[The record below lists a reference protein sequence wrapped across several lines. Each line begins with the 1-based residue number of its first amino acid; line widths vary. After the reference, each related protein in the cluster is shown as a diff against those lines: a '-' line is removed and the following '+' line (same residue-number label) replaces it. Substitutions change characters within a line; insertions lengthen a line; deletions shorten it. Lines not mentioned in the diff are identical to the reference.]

1 MRSSR
6 VLLYIHTYTLYLQ
19 KTYKNYDL
27 DQWLAVTMAT
37 TMASS
42 SEETINITTGQDIA
56 NLISKCSKCTSIT
69 NGGNY
74 ITSFTHLKELIIP
87 EWSKVAIVVNTEED
101 FSLNVGHWI
110 VLTVFLGEVS
120 GRHLILCDGLNE
132 TETKAPKVMQAIKH
146 FCQLN
151 RLTYTNLNLR
161 CQLQTSQTCG
171 FISLF
176 FLAKASMMSLDSFIL
191 LRNTMKRNS
200 VHTNEEVA
208 INFVKLHYSKNREY
222 L

>member
-1 MRSSR
+1 M
-6 VLLYIHTYTLYLQ
+6 I
-19 KTYKNYDL
+19 
-27 DQWLAVTMAT
+27 AVAMAT
-37 TMASS
+37 TMAASS
-42 SEETINITTGQDIA
+42 KEKINITTGQDIA
-56 NLISKCSKCTSIT
+56 NLISTCSKCTNIT

-74 ITSFTHLKELIIP
+74 ITSYIHLKELVVP
-87 EWSKVAIVVNTEED
+87 KQSKVAIVVNSEED
-101 FSLNVGHWI
+101 FSENVGHWI
-110 VLTVFLGEVS
+110 VLVVFLGGVS

-132 TETKAPKVMQAIKH
+132 TETKAPKVMQAIRH

-151 RLTYTNLNLR
+151 SLTYTNLDLR

-176 FLAKASMMSLDSFIL
+176 FLAKASIMSLDSFIL

-208 INFVKLHYSKNREY
+208 INFVKSHYSTH
-222 L
+222 